1 MRDIIKKM
9 DNEIPK
15 IFKGHFVFLPAN
27 MAITAMYNGAAIE
40 TIFFFSFRTMGQGE
54 YFLKNKYN
62 IYILAMILHKS
73 GYFWK

>member
-9 DNEIPK
+9 DNQIPEIFPGNF
-15 IFKGHFVFLPAN
+15 IFLSTN
-27 MAITAMYNGAAIE
+27 MTKTAMDIGAAIQ
-40 TIFFFSFRTMGQGE
+40 TIILFSFRTMRQGE

-73 GYFWK
+73 GYFW